1 LERLKKVERLERL
14 EKVGKGF
21 GTLVF
26 KRNYNRKKR
35 FKRLKKVEE
44 RVGKG

>member
-21 GTLVF
+21 G
-26 KRNYNRKKR
+26 
-35 FKRLKKVEE
+35 KKVQKVE
-44 RVGKG
+44 KG